1 MTLDC
6 TKSESKNTIFLR
18 LDLILAYDNI
28 LFYVTYEIKKDLE
41 EVHYLPRQPVQHLAS
56 VKEKEGYR
64 GTLTLFKKKKTR
76 VKSF

>member
-41 EVHYLPRQPVQHLAS
+41 EVHYLPRQPAQHLAS
-56 VKEKEGYR
+56 VKEKKGYR
-64 GTLTLFKKKKTR
+64 GTLTLFKKKN
-76 VKSF
+76 

>member
-56 VKEKEGYR
+56 VEEKEGYIDV
-64 GTLTLFKKKKTR
+64 F
-76 VKSF
+76 